1 MSDKKIKKFL
11 DISNLKYYND
21 VRKYKR
27 QKVLHYMKID
37 EQKLL
42 ELFLQLVRI
51 DSISLHERAMANFL
65 LNKFRG
71 WNFDVTEDDAAA
83 KIGGNSGNLIIRLNS
98 DSNHSTPLML
108 LAHLDT
114 VRSTAQVKPVIKDG
128 IIRSDGSTILGAD
141 NRGGVALILYVIT
154 EIIEK
159 KLKHRN
165 LEIVFTV
172 AEELGMRG
180 ALELD
185 FSRLTAQQGYVF
197 DCSARPG
204 SYVGETPTAYNFK
217 VSCNGRAAHSAVS
230 PEKGINAVSMS
241 LEIMSQFPVGRISE
255 QTVANIG
262 TIHGGSAD
270 NVVPDQV
277 EFTGEFRSFSRAEI
291 EKIKSNL
298 ETSCRSATQKY
309 CGQCDVSFKK
319 GFEGYKFNSQ
329 IPVISRLHQEMSRL
343 NLEPNPLVYYGGSDA
358 NVLNA
363 NDIKTVNI
371 GIGASNPHSNEEQIA
386 LSDLVKSAELL
397 LRLVEAKQA

>member
-185 FSRLTAQQGYVF
+185 FSRLTG
-197 DCSARPG
+197 
-204 SYVGETPTAYNFK
+204 
-217 VSCNGRAAHSAVS
+217 
-230 PEKGINAVSMS
+230 
-241 LEIMSQFPVGRISE
+241 LRI
-255 QTVANIG
+255 
-262 TIHGGSAD
+262 
-270 NVVPDQV
+270 
-277 EFTGEFRSFSRAEI
+277 
-291 EKIKSNL
+291 
-298 ETSCRSATQKY
+298 
-309 CGQCDVSFKK
+309 
-319 GFEGYKFNSQ
+319 
-329 IPVISRLHQEMSRL
+329 RLL
-343 NLEPNPLVYYGGSDA
+343 G
-358 NVLNA
+358 
-363 NDIKTVNI
+363 
-371 GIGASNPHSNEEQIA
+371 
-386 LSDLVKSAELL
+386 
-397 LRLVEAKQA
+397 